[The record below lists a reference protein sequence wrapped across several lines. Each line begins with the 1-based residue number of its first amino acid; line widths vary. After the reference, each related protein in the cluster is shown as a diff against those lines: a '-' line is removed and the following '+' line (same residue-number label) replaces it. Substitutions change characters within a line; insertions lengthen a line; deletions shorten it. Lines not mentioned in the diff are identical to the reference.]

1 MFQNSILS
9 VLCFKQFLPEDKLL
23 FRCGVQNIEQEKII
37 LITSVIDF
45 FEKGVFMQKSRK
57 LQVSNPQRKSIPKHM
72 DLRGRKHPLSFKVLW
87 R

>member
-1 MFQNSILS
+1 MFQKFHPWCIML
-9 VLCFKQFLPEDKLL
+9 QTILPEDKLL
-23 FRCGVQNIEQEKII
+23 FRCGVQKIEPEKII

-72 DLRGRKHPLSFKVLW
+72 DLRGRKHPLSFKVL
-87 R
+87 